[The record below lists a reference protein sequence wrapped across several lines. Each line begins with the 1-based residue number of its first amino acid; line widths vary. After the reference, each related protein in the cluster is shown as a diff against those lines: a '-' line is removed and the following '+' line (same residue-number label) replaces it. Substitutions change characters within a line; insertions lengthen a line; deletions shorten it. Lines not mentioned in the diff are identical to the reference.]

1 MEDALT
7 LVLAGISVGS
17 VYALIA
23 IGLNLTYWTTR
34 TMNFGQGSVMMLGA
48 MMTAL
53 LVAGGVIDALAALIS
68 LMVIAVIMVF
78 TEVFTVRPALK
89 IGGSMGWAVST
100 LGVGIILQGVAAKYF
115 GSQAVAFPDMVF
127 SAQDYVEVFGV
138 RIALQYLAILVLSVA
153 LVALLE
159 LLLRRTVWGR
169 AMRAVSMDAD
179 LAAVAGIPVRPIV
192 VGSYVASGLLAGIAG
207 MLIAQTGGTV
217 DPAFGFDLMIFGFVA
232 AVLGGIGSSSGA
244 LVGGLLL
251 GVIEKLV
258 GGYVSTA
265 AAHGIA
271 FALLVV
277 VLVARPQGLFGQREV
292 VKV

>member
-192 VGSYVASGLLAGIAG
+192 VGSYIASGLLAGIAG

>member
-1 MEDALT
+1 
-7 LVLAGISVGS
+7 
-17 VYALIA
+17 
-23 IGLNLTYWTTR
+23 
-34 TMNFGQGSVMMLGA
+34 MNFGQGSVMMLGA

-138 RIALQYLAILVLSVA
+138 RFALQYLAILVLSVA

-192 VGSYVASGLLAGIAG
+192 LGSYIASGLLAGIAG

-217 DPAFGFDLMIFGFVA
+217 DPAFGFDWMIFGFVA
-232 AVLGGIGSSSGA
+232 AVLGGIGRSSGA
-244 LVGGLLL
+244 LVGGLVL

-277 VLVARPQGLFGQREV
+277 VLVVRPQGLFGQREV